1 MDVTIAVRGLD
12 DAMREL
18 NVLSAHSCPCSNN
31 KGAPVTMIKP
41 TRAPVP
47 GRPSGTNNPE
57 PRTCAVNNNA
67 EVSKRLYFCKQKD
80 IPYIIYD

>member
-1 MDVTIAVRGLD
+1 MDFTLTVRGLD

-18 NVLSAHSCPCSNN
+18 TVLGAHSCPCSNS
-31 KGAPVTMIKP
+31 KGAPVSMIKP

-47 GRPSGTNNPE
+47 GRPGTNNPE

-67 EVSKRLYFCKQKD
+67 EVIK
-80 IPYIIYD
+80 